1 MKNTFLLFF
10 TLFFLNVFSQ
20 NENEKFKEVILTTS
34 NDSINKETENIPFG
48 VIEEIPLFPG
58 CEEALKSEQLSCFNN
73 KISEHVV
80 RHFRYPKEALNNNI
94 QGRVLVQFVID
105 QEGRVEKITTRGPH
119 PLLEE
124 EAFRIISRLPKMKP
138 GIQKGKPV
146 KVKYSIP
153 ITFKI

>member
-1 MKNTFLLFF
+1 MKKIILSILFLLFQLLSF
-10 TLFFLNVFSQ
+10 GQEERKEISQ
-20 NENEKFKEVILTTS
+20 TPVVKENEKEDSELTF
-34 NDSINKETENIPFG
+34 IQL
-48 VIEEIPLFPG
+48 EEPPTYPG
-58 CEEALKSEQLSCFNN
+58 CENISIAERRDCFNT
-73 KISEHVV
+73 KLGEHVV

>member
-1 MKNTFLLFF
+1 MKKILL
-10 TLFFLNVFSQ
+10 TLFIITQSFLVFSQ
-20 NENEKFKEVILTTS
+20 ESEK
-34 NDSINKETENIPFG
+34 DSTG
-48 VIEEIPLFPG
+48 VRFVELEAPPIYPG
-58 CEEALKSEQLSCFNN
+58 CENTPITEQRECFNT
-73 KISEHVV
+73 KLGEHVV

-138 GIQKGKPV
+138 GMQKGKPV
-146 KVKYSIP
+146 KVKYAIP

>member
-1 MKNTFLLFF
+1 MFQLLSFG
-10 TLFFLNVFSQ
+10 Q
-20 NENEKFKEVILTTS
+20 EER
-34 NDSINKETENIPFG
+34 KETSQTPVVKEDKKEDSELTFIQL
-48 VIEEIPLFPG
+48 EEPPTYPG
-58 CEEALKSEQLSCFNN
+58 CENISIAERRDCFNT
-73 KISEHVV
+73 KLGEHVV

-138 GIQKGKPV
+138 GMQKGKPV
-146 KVKYSIP
+146 KVKYAIP

>member
-1 MKNTFLLFF
+1 MNKTILFF
-10 TLFFLNVFSQ
+10 IFFMFQLLSFGQ
-20 NENEKFKEVILTTS
+20 EER
-34 NDSINKETENIPFG
+34 KETSQTPVVKEDKKEDSELTFIQL
-48 VIEEIPLFPG
+48 EEPPTYPG
-58 CEEALKSEQLSCFNN
+58 CENISIAERRDCFNT
-73 KISEHVV
+73 KLGEHVV

-138 GIQKGKPV
+138 GMQKGKPV
-146 KVKYSIP
+146 KVKYAIP